1 MTAQRQPRF
10 VTAVTQSANGFCLR
24 LRNAQFLKRVI
35 GNSTPKGQMQT
46 RLRGAL
52 IKGRDSEKPSKKAG
66 FPFFQLLLGWLYKEQ
81 KLKTQGLARWWSP
94 SHKGD
99 KAKREMR
106 SRFHK
111 QEEEKEVQG
120 H

>member
-1 MTAQRQPRF
+1 
-10 VTAVTQSANGFCLR
+10 
-24 LRNAQFLKRVI
+24 
-35 GNSTPKGQMQT
+35 MQT

>member
-1 MTAQRQPRF
+1 VQA
-10 VTAVTQSANGFCLR
+10 
-24 LRNAQFLKRVI
+24 
-35 GNSTPKGQMQT
+35 

-52 IKGRDSEKPSKKAG
+52 IKGRDSEKPSKKAT

-81 KLKTQGLARWWSP
+81 KLKTQGLARWW
-94 SHKGD
+94 KYD
-99 KAKREMR
+99 KANREGTLR

-111 QEEEKEVQG
+111 KEEEKEVQG